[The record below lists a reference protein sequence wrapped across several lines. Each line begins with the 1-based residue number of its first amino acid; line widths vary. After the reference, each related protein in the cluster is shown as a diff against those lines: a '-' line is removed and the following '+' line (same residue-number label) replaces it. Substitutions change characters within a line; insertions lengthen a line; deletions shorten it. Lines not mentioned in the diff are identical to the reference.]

1 MGMKQKRCPS
11 CKKKRR
17 FDHDSNNK
25 NFADSWMTINGL
37 LICNFC
43 IQNLLNKKSVE
54 TK

>member
-25 NFADSWMTINGL
+25 NLADSWMTINGVL
-37 LICNFC
+37 TCNFC
-43 IQNLLNKKSVE
+43 VQKLLNKNIGENK
-54 TK
+54 